1 MGNCVASEDSNNFI
15 STSKDPYCDNNR
27 SPNSKLDNS
36 NRNLLSPPSAIA
48 KSTVANLET
57 APNNAKPTAGSA
69 NQKFP
74 NKIVIALYNY
84 FANDEGDLSF
94 RKGDRLQIMDDSD
107 PDWWLAKHL
116 TSNQKGYIPMNY
128 VVSEVIEMEE

>member
-1 MGNCVASEDSNNFI
+1 MGNCVASEDSSNFI
-15 STSKDPYCDNNR
+15 SNAKDSYCDNR
-27 SPNSKLDNS
+27 SPNSKLENS
-36 NRNLLSPPSAIA
+36 HRNLLSSQNANNKQNSNHDA
-48 KSTVANLET
+48 SNNSKSQPVSTT
-57 APNNAKPTAGSA
+57 KYS
-69 NQKFP
+69 

-94 RKGDRLQIMDDSD
+94 RKGDRLQIIDDSD

-128 VVSEVIEMEE
+128 VVSEIIEMEE

>member
-1 MGNCVASEDSNNFI
+1 MGNCVASEDSSNFI
-15 STSKDPYCDNNR
+15 SNSKDSYCENNR
-27 SPNSKLDNS
+27 SPNSKLENPQ
-36 NRNLLSPPSAIA
+36 RNLLSPPNANN
-48 KSTVANLET
+48 KQNANLD
-57 APNNAKPTAGSA
+57 ASNNCKSQQASTTKYS
-69 NQKFP
+69 

-116 TSNQKGYIPMNY
+116 NTSQKGYIPMNY
-128 VVSEVIEMEE
+128 VVSEIIEMEE